1 MLKAFCMTKSVI
13 KIKLLFKKELKM
25 IKNDEYID
33 FLNKIIVCVNKG
45 DYYSIKELA
54 NIKLEELK
62 LYEKQQEKD
71 VTKFIK
77 KNKCINDF
85 NNLEKNKFLYL
96 MNKYL
101 DYVFFKIHI
110 DTEIK
115 KIVTFDE
122 FVQKIFYANNNQ

>member
-1 MLKAFCMTKSVI
+1 
-13 KIKLLFKKELKM
+13 M

-71 VTKFIK
+71 VNKFIK

-85 NNLEKNKFLYL
+85 NNLERNKLFYL

-110 DTEIK
+110 DIEIK
-115 KIVTFDE
+115 KIATFDE
-122 FVQKIFYANNNQ
+122 FVQKIFHSNKN